1 MKLLLLTLIFIVSS
15 CSHKE
20 PWQYNAIRNSNPT
33 YDMAKLSYE
42 ADSLNRGIRL
52 ELIRQDQAIEG
63 YLNVLTFEV
72 PPHGN
77 VHQAEVSFTANG
89 TEVSFQVDRLEGG
102 QRLHFSEKALDTLI
116 ELFQNYPELTIH
128 IAHYAQTFRSM
139 TFDKHYRKLCSQP
152 PRLMPEKFVTFELY

>member
-1 MKLLLLTLIFIVSS
+1 MKLLLLTLILIFSS

-20 PWQYNAIRNSNPT
+20 PWQHASIRNSNPT

-63 YLNVLTFEV
+63 YLNVLTFEI
-72 PPHGN
+72 PPQGN
-77 VHQAEVSFTANG
+77 IHQAKVFFTANKAEVSFL
-89 TEVSFQVDRLEGG
+89 VDRLQGG
-102 QRLHFSEKALDTLI
+102 QRLHLSEKALDTLV
-116 ELFQNYPELTIH
+116 ELFQNYPEVTIR
-128 IAHYAQTFRSM
+128 IAHYAQTFRSK